1 MPAGHRREMMAV
13 FGQDPPPGQTQN
25 HVCGSPQLRKTARR
39 APAPT
44 RVVKGTHLNVRGVDR
59 GTWTMTTPGQT
70 PTEIAEG
77 YFKTAYDRALAAAN
91 HTRNVQDPTGIA
103 IYDIAASLT
112 A

>member
-1 MPAGHRREMMAV
+1 
-13 FGQDPPPGQTQN
+13 
-25 HVCGSPQLRKTARR
+25 
-39 APAPT
+39 
-44 RVVKGTHLNVRGVDR
+44 
-59 GTWTMTTPGQT
+59 MTTPGQT

-112 A
+112 AVSKGLSQMAIGLRATYIALERMERKLERGQLPLSSLTFSAIVPAPVED